1 MKKILWMSGLVL
13 VLITAGYVALPF
25 YSIEQLQRA
34 AKMAKSDQPQ
44 VRTESIDT
52 LEHYVDFP
60 VLRDNLKIRIQ
71 QQLRNSLSN
80 SIPQEF
86 DELLS
91 AGANFFMDPLLQQFI
106 TPEGIADLLR
116 GGEDL
121 EAFQREIYRQGSE
134 TPDISGNETSA
145 AEEKEDSWRRMGW
158 HFTDLNH
165 LSVEYG
171 EHGRPELRLLMQR
184 NGLRWQ
190 LVDIQLIG
198 DKSGESQEW
207 R

>member
-1 MKKILWMSGLVL
+1 MKKILWTSGLIF
-13 VLITAGYVALPF
+13 VLIIAGYVALPF

-34 AKMAKSDQPQ
+34 AEMAKSDQPQ
-44 VRTESIDT
+44 IRTESIDT

-60 VLRDNLKIRIQ
+60 VLRDNLKIRLQ
-71 QQLRNSLSN
+71 QQLRSSLSD

-91 AGANFFMDPLLQQFI
+91 AGANFFMEPLLQQFI

-121 EAFQREIYRQGSE
+121 EAFEREIYRQGSE
-134 TPDISGNETSA
+134 AADGSESGPSTR
-145 AEEKEDSWRRMGW
+145 EEKEDSWQRMGW

-165 LSVEYG
+165 LSVDYG

-190 LVDIQLIG
+190 LVDIQLLSV
-198 DKSGESQEW
+198 KNGEGQGW

>member
-1 MKKILWMSGLVL
+1 MKKILWTGGLILVL
-13 VLITAGYVALPF
+13 VIAGYAALPF
-25 YSIEQLQRA
+25 YSIGQLQRA
-34 AKMAKSDQPQ
+34 AEMAKSEQPQ
-44 VRTESIDT
+44 VRSESIDT
-52 LEHYVDFP
+52 LERYIDFP
-60 VLRDNLKIRIQ
+60 VLRDNLKVRLQ
-71 QQLRNSLSN
+71 QQLRSSLSN
-80 SIPQEF
+80 SVPQEF

-91 AGANFFMDPLLQQFI
+91 AGANFFMEPLLQQFI

-121 EAFQREIYRQGSE
+121 EAFEREIYRQGSE
-134 TPDISGNETSA
+134 MQSSSESEPST
-145 AEEKEDSWRRMGW
+145 EEDKEDSWQRMGW

-171 EHGRPELRLLMQR
+171 EYGRPELRLLMQR

-190 LVDIQLIG
+190 LVDIQLID
-198 DKSGESQEW
+198 DKSGASQEW

>member
-34 AKMAKSDQPQ
+34 AIMAKSDQPQ
-44 VRTESIDT
+44 VRAESIDM
-52 LEHYVDFP
+52 LERYVDFP
-60 VLRDNLKIRIQ
+60 VLRDNLKIRLQ

-121 EAFQREIYRQGSE
+121 EAFQREIYRQGGE

-145 AEEKEDSWRRMGW
+145 AEENEDSWQRMGW

-171 EHGRPELRLLMQR
+171 EHGRPELRMLMQR